1 MLAARVEQKNGTYLN
16 NIQRDRQSSPSPT
29 PVAIFGICPDRH
41 SQRDRGSKESRQ
53 QLAVLREKWPLAF
66 PVKEQD
72 VRPLA
77 IGIPGEIAAVM
88 GWSHPYTLG
97 VLAGWKM
104 AAVYCQAVL
113 CYDQR
118 IALDGAPAEVVDAQA
133 KELAAKLLATLAARK
148 TAKKVAKPVAPAAVK
163 PAPAPTPP
171 PETPEQLRAPVRA
184 ALLRRSA

>member
-1 MLAARVEQKNGTYLN
+1 
-16 NIQRDRQSSPSPT
+16 
-29 PVAIFGICPDRH
+29 
-41 SQRDRGSKESRQ
+41 
-53 QLAVLREKWPLAF
+53 
-66 PVKEQD
+66 

-104 AAVYCQAVL
+104 AAVYCRAVL

-118 IALDGAPAEVVDAQA
+118 IALDGAPAEPVGAEA
-133 KELAAKLLATLAARK
+133 KDLAAKQLAKLAARK
-148 TAKKVAKPVAPAAVK
+148 AAKKAAKPAAPAAVK

-171 PETPEQLRAPVRA
+171 PETTPETPEQLRARVRA

>member
-1 MLAARVEQKNGTYLN
+1 MSSTYQIERN
-16 NIQRDRQSSPSPT
+16 
-29 PVAIFGICPDRH
+29 
-41 SQRDRGSKESRQ
+41 RGAKEARQ

-66 PVKEQD
+66 PVQQQD

-104 AAVYCQAVL
+104 AAVYCRAVL

-118 IALDGAPAEVVDAQA
+118 IALDGSPAETVDAEA
-133 KELAAKLLATLAARK
+133 KDLATKQLAQLAARK
-148 TAKKVAKPVAPAAVK
+148 AAKKAAEAAAPAVVTPK
-163 PAPAPTPP
+163 PASAPPPALP
-171 PETPEQLRAPVRA
+171 PETPKQLRDLVRA
-184 ALLRRSA
+184 SLCNGLLALTDEVIE